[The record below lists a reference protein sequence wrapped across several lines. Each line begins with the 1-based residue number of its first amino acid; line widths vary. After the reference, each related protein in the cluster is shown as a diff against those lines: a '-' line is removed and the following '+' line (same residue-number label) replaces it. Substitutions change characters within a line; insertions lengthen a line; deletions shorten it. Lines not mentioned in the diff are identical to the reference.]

1 MTIRPSFRN
10 IHNRFLLNGVHY
22 RFQDLFEIAYSFIK
36 EGEDHEVAIGDF
48 LMDWIRPNDTITL
61 KTSGSTGSPKWIT
74 YNKQSMVNS
83 ALATGDHFG
92 LKIGDRAL
100 HCLNADFIA
109 GKMMLVRAMILGLE
123 IDLVPPQGNVFVY
136 SNKTYD
142 FAAMVPLQVN
152 NAFENLDRVK
162 TLLIGGAP
170 TSAKLKKRL
179 SEKQTHCFE
188 TYGMTETLTHI
199 ASRIINGDTDHF
211 STLPNVKIS
220 QDERDCLVIEVPY
233 LTEEKIITND
243 LVELKD
249 KRTFLLKGRVDNII
263 NTGGVKV
270 LPEEVEAKISAHMDL
285 PFLVGAIDDNY
296 LGQKIVLLVEG
307 EFPVQLLEDLKKI
320 EQMTTY
326 ELPKAVYS
334 LKAFV
339 RTANGKI
346 KRKDTFALL
355 DL

>member
-1 MTIRPSFRN
+1 MSIKPSFRN
-10 IHNRFLLNGVHY
+10 IHNRFLLNGTHY

-36 EGEDHEVAIGDF
+36 EGKEHERAIGDF

-61 KTSGSTGSPKWIT
+61 KTSGSTASPKSIV

-83 ALATGDHFG
+83 ALATGNHFG
-92 LKIGDRAL
+92 VSIGDRAL

-123 IDLVPPQGNVFVY
+123 IDLVPPQGNVLVH
-136 SNKTYD
+136 SDKTYD
-142 FAAMVPLQVN
+142 FVAMVPVQVN
-152 NAFENLDRVK
+152 NAFEDLDRVK

-170 TSAKLKKRL
+170 TSMQLKERL
-179 SEKQTHCFE
+179 KEKQTQCYE

-199 ASRIINGDTDHF
+199 AARKINGNSEYF
-211 STLPNVKIS
+211 STLPNVSIS
-220 QDERDCLVIEVPY
+220 QDKRNCLVIDVPY
-233 LTEEKIITND
+233 LSEEKIVTND
-243 LVELKD
+243 LVDIEGD
-249 KRTFLLKGRVDNII
+249 GSFLLKGRVDNMI

-285 PFLVGAIDDNY
+285 PFIVGAIKDTA
-296 LGQKIVLLVEG
+296 LGQKIILVVEG
-307 EFPVQLLEDLKKI
+307 DFPVNLLEDLDNI
-320 EQMTTY
+320 EQMTKY
-326 ELPKAVYS
+326 ELPKEVHS
-334 LKAFV
+334 LKTFV

-346 KRKDTFALL
+346 KRKETLALL